1 MKYMKTH
8 SITGAVKA
16 GPRKLLALVV
26 AALVL
31 SIGVPG
37 QPPPNSVPAPENLEA
52 GALVIPMDNVNQ
64 GNAGGTTFNLRAY
77 GLVNQLLQNGIP
89 VKWAIKPGKAKDAED
104 FSANVT
110 RIAGAAGTAG
120 PATVSFSGGPFV
132 VTREFDTPFVRGLI
146 TAFNG
151 GGTPVTVYI
160 TNASVSVDVRYT
172 LTHKPKIAIGPDG
185 GNFGA
190 GVHQELFNAAGIPNY
205 TSGVDDIGNAGACYT
220 LATQAHST
228 GTQFAA
234 AYRSFV
240 IAGGNL
246 LLQCASINTFE
257 NNLVSGHFQTTP
269 PGYLVFGTN
278 DGTAVNTP
286 LVYPEG
292 SMPFNQFIGI
302 LANQDGAITEYSYAP
317 GASAANGNLVS
328 ARNSGAHS
336 DKFVATVSQ
345 LGSGDG
351 GVVFAL
357 GGHNYFRTDTGA
369 SEIERLNG
377 QRMILNAV
385 FVPAATI
392 CTQEPGSFVG
402 YKSVRRFNVRNGGPP
417 FVPGDTLEW
426 TVDYINNS
434 PSNQFDFQIR
444 DIIGEINGFL
454 TFVPGSVSITV
465 LSGGAV
471 AALNPAYDGVGDD
484 ASSDLL
490 AAGAFLPSG
499 GRIQLKLRTVINLNA
514 PLPYTLYNQ
523 TTGRS
528 STVAPSPS
536 TKSDAV
542 DATNAGIF
550 DSNPP
555 TPDSAPQVQNGAI
568 IDPTQVSISGAP
580 TAAEVM
586 IEGRTVDPDGNGIRN
601 ALVTVV
607 NASTGEIK
615 WTRTG
620 LNGYFRVDELNAG
633 GLYLVTVT
641 HRRFRF
647 QEEPYVLTLN
657 ESLIGFTV
665 TGFVPETKGGRGE
678 VGLTKAGR

>member
-1 MKYMKTH
+1 MNFMNTH
-8 SITGAVKA
+8 SITGAVAA
-16 GPRKLLALVV
+16 GPRKLLALVLV
-26 AALVL
+26 ALVF
-31 SIGVPG
+31 SVGVSG
-37 QPPPNSVPAPENLEA
+37 QPPPNPVPPAEDIFA
-52 GALVIPMDNVNQ
+52 GALIIPMDNVNQ

-77 GLVNQLLQNGIP
+77 GLVNALLQNGVP
-89 VKWAIKPGKAKDAED
+89 VKWAIKPGKGKDDED

-120 PATVSFSGGPFV
+120 PATVSFSGGPFI
-132 VTREFDTPFVRGLI
+132 VTREYDTQAVRDLI
-146 TAFNG
+146 SGFNG
-151 GGTPVTVYI
+151 GGTAVTVYLS
-160 TNASVSVDVRYT
+160 NADTTANVRYT

-185 GNFGA
+185 GQFGA
-190 GVHQELFNAAGIPNY
+190 GVHQELFSAAGIPNF
-205 TSGVDDIGNAGACYT
+205 TSGVDDIGNSGACYT

-240 IAGGNL
+240 LAGGNL

-257 NNLVSGHFQTTP
+257 NNLLSGHYQTTP
-269 PGYLVFGTN
+269 PGYSVFGSN
-278 DGTAVNTP
+278 DGTDVTTP

-292 SMPFNQFIGI
+292 SMPFNQFIGV

-317 GASAANGNLVS
+317 GAGPANDNRVA
-328 ARNSGAHS
+328 ARNSGVHS

-345 LGSGDG
+345 LGAGTGS
-351 GVVFAL
+351 VVFAL
-357 GGHNYFRTDTGA
+357 GGHNYFRTESGA

-385 FVPAATI
+385 FVPANTI
-392 CTQEPGSFVG
+392 CISEPESVIG
-402 YKSVRRFNVRNGGPP
+402 YKSVRRFNVRDGGPP
-417 FVPGDTLEW
+417 FVAGDTLEW

-434 PSNQFDFQIR
+434 QANQFDFQIR

-471 AALNPAYDGVGDD
+471 AALNPGFDGVGDD
-484 ASSDLL
+484 VTSDLL
-490 AAGAFLPSG
+490 APGAVLPAG
-499 GRIQLKLRTVINLNA
+499 GRIQLKLRTVIDLNA
-514 PLPYTLYNQ
+514 PRPYTLFNQ
-523 TTGRS
+523 TTARS
-528 STVAPSPS
+528 STIAASPN

-555 TPDSAPQVQNGAI
+555 TPDSAPQIQNGAI
-568 IDPTQVSISGAP
+568 IDPTQVSIPGAP
-580 TAAEVM
+580 TAGDVM
-586 IEGRTVDPDGNGIRN
+586 IEGRTVDPEGNGIMN

-607 NASTGEIK
+607 NAATGEVK

-620 LNGYFRVDELNAG
+620 LNGYFRVEELNAG
-633 GLYLVTVT
+633 GFYLVTVT

-647 QEEPYVLTLN
+647 QEDPFVFTLN
-657 ESLIGFTV
+657 ENLIGLTIV
-665 TGFVPETKGGRGE
+665 GSVPEVKGGRGD
-678 VGLTKAGR
+678 VSLTKVGR